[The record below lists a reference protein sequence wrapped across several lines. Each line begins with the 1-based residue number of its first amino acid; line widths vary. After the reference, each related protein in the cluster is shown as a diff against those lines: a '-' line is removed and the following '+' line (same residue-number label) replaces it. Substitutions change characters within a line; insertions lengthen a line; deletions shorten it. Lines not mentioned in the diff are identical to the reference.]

1 MRRSIKIGLSSGLL
15 YVIALFGFS
24 LHLAGQTSSELE
36 TIATRTA
43 ERVTKTHQQ
52 HIFVAGL
59 LNCQLDME
67 LCTQF
72 EDTLRA
78 KLEKMAPGVQFAQRE
93 SVINQLT
100 SRGFIAFDAYIP
112 DVLKS
117 VAPLAGVESLVTD
130 TLQWQPDG
138 YELTSEVYDVVHRK
152 KLDQFR
158 AKIARTVP
166 DSRGEPLV
174 FTDPDTRASVIIFRG
189 KQSRPPAVEYPA
201 CDRCPDPSYT
211 PEARAHRVE
220 GRVLML
226 ATITEQGIADHIA
239 VINGLQDGLTDKAVE
254 AVRGWHFKPAIGKD
268 GKPFAARMP
277 IEVTFLLQ

>member
-15 YVIALFGFS
+15 IVIALFGFS
-24 LHLAGQTSSELE
+24 LRLAGQTPSELE

-43 ERVTKTHQQ
+43 ERVIKTHQQ

-67 LCTQF
+67 LCTLF

-78 KLEKMAPGVQFAQRE
+78 KLEKMVPSVQFAQRE
-93 SVINQLT
+93 SVISQLT

-117 VAPLAGVESLVTD
+117 VAPLAGVESLVTV

-138 YELTSEVYDVVHRK
+138 YELTSEVYDVAHRK
-152 KLDQFR
+152 RLDQFR
-158 AKIARTVP
+158 AKIAHTVP
-166 DSRGEPLV
+166 DSMGEPLV

-189 KQSRPPAVEYPA
+189 KQSRSPAVEYPA

-211 PEARAHRVE
+211 PEARAHRVQ

-226 ATITEQGIADHIA
+226 ATITEQGIADSIG

-268 GKPFAARMP
+268 GKPFATRMP